1 MGENGW
7 CDGAERDFVFRDA
20 MPAGANPK
28 NAIGMMAAATH
39 AVNHVEELAEGPGD
53 AVAATQ
59 NRSVEHG
66 GVCDSAAG
74 EQAAALPA
82 NGHERLI
89 FEEKI
94 PKTALGQLGLFGT
107 EAFDVELLGHDRLDR
122 RAVHAHAG
130 EFQKRVELPRPEC
143 AFGRIAPGLLT
154 ERGA

>member
-7 CDGAERDFVFRDA
+7 CDSSERDFVFRDA

-59 NRSVEHG
+59 DRLVQHS
-66 GVCDSAAG
+66 GVRDSAAG

-82 NGHERLI
+82 NGHERL
-89 FEEKI
+89 FFDEKV
-94 PKTALGQLGLFGT
+94 PETVFDQLGLFRAKT
-107 EAFDVELLGHDRLDR
+107 LDVELLG
-122 RAVHAHAG
+122 
-130 EFQKRVELPRPEC
+130 
-143 AFGRIAPGLLT
+143 
-154 ERGA
+154 